1 VLAFTSSGPSSVGA
15 LYSHFFSGESELGV
29 GDAAGAGVSENAD
42 PKLESQSKIK
52 TLAIAANFGL
62 IDFRF
67 IGCKT
72 ISSFFFDFFLCHPMR
87 FDDLPVAARIAPYLL
102 SAFSLA
108 TAIWYS
114 SAVLSPV
121 AMDFLKSS
129 AALALSLLSN
139 RFMPA

>member
-15 LYSHFFSGESELGV
+15 LCSHFLSGESELGV
-29 GDAAGAGVSENAD
+29 GDAAGAGVS
-42 PKLESQSKIK
+42 ESQSKIK

-102 SAFSLA
+102 SAFSSA